1 MSSPSDADLD
11 AVTSH
16 ASYEIEVTLQDGPD
30 GAPLASGYMERD
42 PSRRESKV
50 RTSKGPVTGRRV
62 RLRSPRGEESLRVPS
77 TPGKVQW
84 LRVRIGGLELEG
96 KISPPLPEYHRADDP
111 PLERQ
116 IGSMRADGVAVQL
129 RFKTAERTDKT
140 LEPIQYVLYD
150 GAFTADEHATD
161 GIEAIEAAGEL
172 VYTPARDVIAQTR
185 PAPRV
190 GRIIDIWMPQKFE
203 KGSEHWKEDDP
214 DRLQYDGRGRERN
227 EELLFEIRRETE
239 AWEATGRDNAV
250 LLKKRRDVR
259 RWDLALAQNR
269 RSILK
274 DLAKHVTETGEER
287 VSVELVEHVKA
298 TTTFQKRKTTCDLDV
313 RREDVLPCD
322 EGDKEAVDLI
332 KEDMFEFLDELLEM
346 NAGEL
351 TRLHGEINRKCL
363 RCTEGIRR
371 LDQELEDRRQWDI
384 AESGVERRAGER
396 HQTRGHGEDA
406 RPRRHHRGC
415 RGEREDTRG
424 GQDEDR
430 GGARR
435 GAVPADGASA
445 LLGAAPQAP
454 LRPSSQA
461 GSPRGCRSVRTE
473 TSPRHGSVIEMK
485 NVSSARRF
493 VFNTQFFRRLS
504 LSSGR
509 PAPSTR
515 PRCRNPSVTGERR
528 ARVPSR
534 GRLG

>member
-16 ASYEIEVTLQDGPD
+16 ASYEIEVTLADGPD

-140 LEPIQYVLYD
+140 LEPIQYVLHD

-172 VYTPARDVIAQTR
+172 VYTPARDVIAQTQ

-190 GRIIDIWMPQKFE
+190 GRITDIWMPQKFE

-274 DLAKHVTETGEER
+274 DLAKHVTETGEEK

-384 AESGVERRAGER
+384 AESGVETRDVLENGIRRADMER
-396 HQTRGHGEDA
+396 MLGRVATTADVEASEKIPAADRMRIVGGHDVEQSRLMGHQHYLGQLPKPLYVPRPKQDLPEGADQYEQKLARGM
-406 RPRRHHRGC
+406 
-415 RGEREDTRG
+415 
-424 GQDEDR
+424 
-430 GGARR
+430 
-435 GAVPADGASA
+435 
-445 LLGAAPQAP
+445 AP
-454 LRPSSQA
+454 
-461 GSPRGCRSVRTE
+461 
-473 TSPRHGSVIEMK
+473 
-485 NVSSARRF
+485 
-493 VFNTQFFRRLS
+493 
-504 LSSGR
+504 
-509 PAPSTR
+509 
-515 PRCRNPSVTGERR
+515 
-528 ARVPSR
+528 
-534 GRLG
+534 